1 MRVLILSD
9 IHANF
14 VALETV
20 MADAADRFDAIWCLG
35 DVVGYGPA
43 PNECVDL
50 VQAQADLCVI
60 GNHDWAVLGRAGLD
74 IDHFNP
80 LARAA
85 VFWTQSQLSEKS
97 RAYLDSLPAEP
108 LEPEGLTGADP
119 SSSGAW
125 HRSDKASV
133 LITHASPREPVSE
146 YVQSAAI
153 ALENFAHF
161 ETKMCLV
168 GHTHMPAIYRW
179 RLRENRDL
187 YPMHGRKNGT
197 PVTVDFL
204 IPHEGQCIQ
213 LDLTG
218 QERLILNPGS
228 VGQPRDN
235 DPRAAYALLDLDALT
250 WEQRRVAY
258 PVDLTQSQ
266 MRVAKL
272 PRRLIDRLTFGS

>member
-20 MADAADRFDAIWCLG
+20 IADAAGRYDTIWCLG

-43 PNECVDL
+43 PNECVDF
-50 VQAQADLCVI
+50 VQSEAALCVI
-60 GNHDWAVLGRAGLD
+60 GNHDWAVLGRPGLD
-74 IDHFNP
+74 IAHFNP

-85 VFWTQSQLSEKS
+85 VEWTQTELSEKS
-97 RAYLDSLPAEP
+97 HRFLDSLPAEP
-108 LEPEGLTGADP
+108 LEPEGAG
-119 SSSGAW
+119 SI
-125 HRSDKASV
+125 

-146 YVQSAAI
+146 YVQTPET

-168 GHTHMPAIYRW
+168 GHTHKPAIFHW
-179 RLRENRDL
+179 QLRKIYSRR
-187 YPMHGRKNGT
+187 GRRNGI

-204 IPHEGQCIQ
+204 RPYEAQRVR
-213 LDLTG
+213 LELTEL
-218 QERLILNPGS
+218 QRLILNPGS

-235 DPRAAYALLDLDALT
+235 DPRAAYALLDLEALT

-266 MRVAKL
+266 MRAVQL